1 MPAIPRPDFHA
12 LGIEIARQRL
22 ARGWSLDK
30 LGDASQLSRKTII
43 NIEQGH
49 KIPTVVSLHALAHA
63 LGVPLESL
71 ISRLCARHSE

>member
-1 MPAIPRPDFHA
+1 MPAIPKPDFHA

-22 ARGWSLDK
+22 TRGWSLDK

-49 KIPTVVSLHALAHA
+49 KTPTIASVHALAHA
-63 LGVPLESL
+63 LGIPLENL
-71 ISRLCARHSE
+71 IAKVCIRHTE